1 VSPHGDYSSYLRF
14 TSSGRVSEVGSTG
27 SPAEVARWLRP
38 ENADLSQGTYVA
50 EGEKLHFTT
59 SSPSGRVAYE
69 GYINRDATELRLHIH
84 SYINGSQRDGVYI
97 FVPLLTDEVTCPFTG
112 KAALTVLLP
121 GAGRRQSPD
130 RW

>member
-1 VSPHGDYSSYLRF
+1 MNYMDEVTPRVDGLYVSPHGDYSSYLRF
-14 TSSGRVSEVGSTG
+14 TSSGRVSEVGSTGSPRVSEVGSTG

-97 FVPLLTDEVTCPFTG
+97 FVPL
-112 KAALTVLLP
+112 
-121 GAGRRQSPD
+121 SIH
-130 RW
+130 